1 METERLRFRPYIQ
14 SDAEFY
20 VALVADPRVMQY
32 IGDGTTRSREVA
44 LGRLESLIA
53 RYDAQ
58 AKTGLM
64 VLERKSDGRAI
75 GHAGL
80 VPQTVDGVNELE
92 IGYWIAPEFWGEGY
106 ATEAAATLRDHGLR
120 TLGRLRL
127 ISIIQP
133 ANTASMAVAQKIG
146 MTYERDVLFGEK
158 GVRIFSIATSCTSP
172 SS

>member
-1 METERLRFRPYIQ
+1 METNRLRFRPYAQ

-32 IGDGTTRSREVA
+32 IGDGSTRTREVA
-44 LGRLESLIA
+44 LERLESLIA

-58 AKTGLM
+58 TQTGLM

-80 VPQTVDGVNELE
+80 VPQTVDGVDELE

-106 ATEAAATLRDHGLR
+106 ATEAAAALRDHGLR
-120 TLGRLRL
+120 TLGRQRL

-133 ANTASMAVAQKIG
+133 DNAASVAVAQKIG
-146 MTYERDVLFGEK
+146 MSYQGDVSFREK
-158 GVRIFSIATSCTSP
+158 SVRIYAIVGVPA
-172 SS
+172 